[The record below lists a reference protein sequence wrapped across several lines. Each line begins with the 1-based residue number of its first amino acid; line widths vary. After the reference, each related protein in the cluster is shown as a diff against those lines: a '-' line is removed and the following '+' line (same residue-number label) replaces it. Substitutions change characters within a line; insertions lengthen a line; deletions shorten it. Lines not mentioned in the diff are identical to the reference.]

1 MTDTKKTCAI
11 VGTAPT
17 WTQTPWADPS
27 IDILTLNDGYAL
39 AWRKG
44 WADLPRYSYHFD
56 LHPFQQMS
64 FRPKG
69 QTKVSV
75 ADVPAG
81 AYLRPQGHL
90 EWLKSRT
97 FPVFVNQKPQG
108 WPAHVQEFPRQ
119 QIQEYFGT
127 DYFCSTP
134 AWMLAWAIMQGYQ
147 AIEIYGVHLATE
159 YEYVSQRPN
168 LEWWMALALARGVTI
183 KLPEKCPLMKT
194 KHLYAYEPKPNVP
207 LQAMETRIAQIKHEG
222 AQLQHQL
229 AATKV
234 YERER
239 RKDLQARLDVINLEL
254 ADAKQAYGRVQQM
267 VMA

>member
-1 MTDTKKTCAI
+1 
-11 VGTAPT
+11 
-17 WTQTPWADPS
+17 
-27 IDILTLNDGYAL
+27 
-39 AWRKG
+39 
-44 WADLPRYSYHFD
+44 
-56 LHPFQQMS
+56 
-64 FRPKG
+64 
-69 QTKVSV
+69 
-75 ADVPAG
+75 
-81 AYLRPQGHL
+81 
-90 EWLKSRT
+90 
-97 FPVFVNQKPQG
+97 
-108 WPAHVQEFPRQ
+108 
-119 QIQEYFGT
+119 
-127 DYFCSTP
+127 
-134 AWMLAWAIMQGYQ
+134 
-147 AIEIYGVHLATE
+147 
-159 YEYVSQRPN
+159 
-168 LEWWMALALARGVTI
+168 MALALTHGVTI